1 MNISLSEKAIKAAQN
16 GTMTFCKFIA
26 ANETGVTGGHQ
37 CGIYLPKLLAS
48 NLFSTVPHRG
58 ENVTKEIEIKWQ
70 DDFSTKS
77 AFKYYGCGTRNEYR
91 LTKFGRGFE
100 LLRPE
105 KTGALWVLVQKSP
118 DDYDGFILDH
128 EDDINNFLD
137 YFGMSPSDTGKILNI
152 PDNDINTDSTLKQHD
167 MIMDFIH
174 SLEGQFPSAKSMSA
188 KAREIQG
195 NVFNHNEEILTNPD
209 HKLIAWLETEYQ
221 MFKDIENALYV
232 NIIAKGFNNMQ
243 TFLDMANSVLNRRKS
258 RAGKSLE
265 YHLAALFDGNNLK
278 YDSQAITEVKKKPD
292 FLFPGSK
299 AYHDIHF
306 PSSKLIVLG
315 AKTTCKDRWR
325 QVVTEADR
333 VKTKYLCTL
342 QQGIS
347 ANQLKEMKSENVVL
361 VVPKQYISMYPK
373 ECREEILTI
382 KKFIEYVQE
391 MQKE

>member
-1 MNISLSEKAIKAAQN
+1 M
-16 GTMTFCKFIA
+16 
-26 ANETGVTGGHQ
+26 
-37 CGIYLPKLLAS
+37 
-48 NLFSTVPHRG
+48 
-58 ENVTKEIEIKWQ
+58 
-70 DDFSTKS
+70 
-77 AFKYYGCGTRNEYR
+77 
-91 LTKFGRGFE
+91 
-100 LLRPE
+100 LRPE

-128 EDDINNFLD
+128 EYDINNFLD

-152 PDNDINTDSTLKQHD
+152 PDNDSNTDSTLKQHD

-258 RAGKSLE
+258 KAGKSLE

-373 ECREEILTI
+373 EYREEILTI